1 MAGIRAS
8 TPDLRHRAP
17 QMGRSASKI
26 AEPEAKS
33 EAQAKPREASLQSE
47 TAVHASPLGQP
58 GETTRNPTS
67 GPKDEIDADGI
78 DDLKLD
84 APRLWPALSPIAPLT
99 GPPMAPGIGGFNID
113 SPVPRASRVEGEVA
127 IAHTRRQ
134 ALPSPNL
141 APQAPIRA
149 QRMALIVE
157 SGDSSFIPRLLAVI
171 AIVGVILLTFREE
184 TRKQLNDI
192 LEAAMSSYKV
202 ASAETSAHQPRLVVE
217 NQKGFANEPLPLGIS
232 VKDGSGVETLTVA
245 GLAEGIEL
253 SLGTPQGSTGWL
265 VSARD
270 LDKTF
275 IGTRQDFVGVMDAT
289 VTLRSPLGE
298 RLDRQVIRFEWA
310 QKKQEPSMPTLAPP
324 APTPGLPPLDPAQIA
339 GLIKLGQ
346 DLLKHGDV
354 ESARFLLKRA
364 AIAGN
369 AQAALELGLT
379 FDGAVLAQ
387 SGVLGIGSDVGQAR
401 EWYERAIRLGSTEAS
416 RHLER
421 LASMPK

>member
-1 MAGIRAS
+1 
-8 TPDLRHRAP
+8 
-17 QMGRSASKI
+17 
-26 AEPEAKS
+26 
-33 EAQAKPREASLQSE
+33 
-47 TAVHASPLGQP
+47 
-58 GETTRNPTS
+58 
-67 GPKDEIDADGI
+67 
-78 DDLKLD
+78 LD
-84 APRLWPALSPIAPLT
+84 ASHRTPPPSPALSPIAPPT
-99 GPPMAPGIGGFNID
+99 SPPMAPGVGGFNID
-113 SPVPRASRVEGEVA
+113 PPVPRASRVEGEVA
-127 IAHTRRQ
+127 VAHR
-134 ALPSPNL
+134 LPNPNPV
-141 APQAPIRA
+141 PQAPSRA

-157 SGDSSFIPRLLAVI
+157 SGESPVIITSRVLVVI
-171 AIVGVILLTFREE
+171 AVAGVILLMFRED

-202 ASAETSAHQPRLVVE
+202 SSVETSAHQPRLVIE

-298 RLDRQVIRFEWA
+298 RLDRQVIRFEWV
-310 QKKQEPSMPTLAPP
+310 QKRQEPLMPTPGPP
-324 APTPGLPPLDPAQIA
+324 ASTPGLPPLDPEQIA
-339 GLIKLGQ
+339 GLIKLGR

-364 AIAGN
+364 AIAGS
-369 AQAALELGLT
+369 AQAALELGST
-379 FDGAVLAQ
+379 FDGTVLAR
-387 SGVLGIGSDVGQAR
+387 SGVRSVDDG
-401 EWYERAIRLGSTEAS
+401 
-416 RHLER
+416 
-421 LASMPK
+421 P